1 MNDQTRTETQ
11 TETETQPCVTE
22 AQPATELDDP
32 EQASHSAP
40 APDAPVPEAPEAP
53 EAAEAAEAPVL
64 RILRKASC
72 PSVSGRSTLTY
83 HIGVDEFEIV
93 HLRIFAN
100 TGKGMW
106 SKGWIPMSEIH
117 QLLAGETEEKQL
129 TSGSLHSLFLGKSVN
144 TAGFLLAVL
153 KNEGLIQ
160 TVPGSLRSYQSI
172 EAHSFKEDIQALMEA
187 GVSLDALPVAKP
199 VNKPTTKPI
208 TKPIIQPITQPSKK
222 QASRHAKEG

>member
-1 MNDQTRTETQ
+1 MNDQTRTEPETQ
-11 TETETQPCVTE
+11 TQTQPCVTE

-40 APDAPVPEAPEAP
+40 APDAPVSEAPEAV
-53 EAAEAAEAPVL
+53 EAAEAPVL
-64 RILRKASC
+64 RILRKSTC

-83 HIGVDEFEIV
+83 HIGVDEFQVV

-160 TVPGSLRSYQSI
+160 TVPGSLRSY
-172 EAHSFKEDIQALMEA
+172 EHYC
-187 GVSLDALPVAKP
+187 P
-199 VNKPTTKPI
+199 VNPAPKQPKPRLNAGLKSI
-208 TKPIIQPITQPSKK
+208 
-222 QASRHAKEG
+222 